1 MVGVSTIVSAS
12 RSSRERDSTLPILA
26 GAAKRSN
33 PRNAT
38 RRTVMQQVSCARDD
52 DGGGERFSAAT
63 FSTRHTTEAQPHVTT
78 PARTPD
84 GGPTPFGRIDEIFGR
99 DTFSRTVMRQRLP
112 KEVYRSLLRTID
124 QGDPLDPAVADVVAA
139 SMKDWAIE
147 NGASHYTHWFQPLTG
162 QTAEKH
168 DSLAAPDGNG
178 GVVFNFSGSELVQGE
193 PDASSFPSG
202 GLRATFEARGYTA
215 WDATSPAFLMRG
227 DNNVTL
233 CIPTAFVSWT
243 GEALDTKIPLL
254 RSVEALSQQAM
265 RVLKIFGTDEG
276 VRRVYTTVGPEQE
289 YFLVDRE
296 LYFKRPDLVTCERT
310 LFGAKPPKGQQLE
323 DHYFGTIPPRVLAFM
338 SEAEAELYRLGVPV
352 KTRHNEVAPGQYEI
366 APLFEPSHIASDHQ
380 MLIMETLKRV
390 APRYGLQ
397 ALLHEKPFAGVN
409 GSGKHNNWSMST
421 DTGVNLL
428 DPRDDTHTN
437 MQFLVFLVATIRA
450 VDTHADLLRASI
462 ASAANDHRLGA
473 NEAPPAIISIFLGKM
488 LTDILEQV
496 EKGLPKRTI
505 RGGTLDLG
513 ARTLPML
520 PRHSGDRNRTS
531 PFAFTGNK
539 FEFRAVGSTASIA
552 WPNTVL
558 NTIVAE
564 SLDYVAGQLEKAVGA
579 NPTPARLQ
587 QGVLTVL
594 KRLIKEHKRVIFDG
608 DNYSE
613 EWHTEAERRG
623 LPNLKDSVEAFQVLK
638 ARKNSDLFKKYGV
651 LNKSEYDSRIHIA
664 IEKYVKQLG
673 IEGGDD
679 GVDRQVADSAGG
691 AGAPAADGGGG
702 RGDQGRRR
710 RCGRQHPGAAR
721 VRRPGEPVPDPDGG
735 GRSACPRITRRTRQ
749 SMPPRSPGSSSRR
762 WPACGRPGMRWRRWW
777 RPISGRCR
785 AIGRCCF

>member
-1 MVGVSTIVSAS
+1 MTTPS
-12 RSSRERDSTLPILA
+12 RSLNGGTTLHERVDS
-26 GAAKRSN
+26 
-33 PRNAT
+33 
-38 RRTVMQQVSCARDD
+38 
-52 DGGGERFSAAT
+52 
-63 FSTRHTTEAQPHVTT
+63 
-78 PARTPD
+78 
-84 GGPTPFGRIDEIFGR
+84 IFGS
-99 DTFSRTVMRQRLP
+99 DVFSRSMMRQRLP

-124 QGDPLDPAVADVVAA
+124 QGEPLDPAVADVVAA

-162 QTAEKH
+162 LTAEKH
-168 DSLAAPDGNG
+168 DSLAAPDGSG

-227 DNNVTL
+227 ENNVTL

-254 RSVEALSQQAM
+254 RSVEALSKQAM
-265 RVLKIFGTDEG
+265 RILRIFGTDEG
-276 VRRVYTTVGPEQE
+276 VSQIITTVGPEQE

-296 LYFKRPDLVTCERT
+296 LYFRRPDLLTCERT

-338 SEAEAELYRLGVPV
+338 AESERELYRLGVPV

-366 APLFEPSHIASDHQ
+366 APLFEASHIASDHQ
-380 MLIMETLKRV
+380 MLLMETLKRV

-397 ALLHEKPFAGVN
+397 ALLHEKPFAGIN

-428 DPRDDTHTN
+428 DPRDETHTN
-437 MQFLVFLVATIRA
+437 MQFLVFLCATIRA

-496 EKGLPKRTI
+496 ERGLPKRTI
-505 RGGTLDLG
+505 RGGVLDLG
-513 ARTLPML
+513 AKTLPML

-539 FEFRAVGSTASIA
+539 FEFRAVGSSASIA

-564 SLDYVAGQLEKAVGA
+564 SLDYVAGQLERAVGA
-579 NPTPARLQ
+579 KPSPAKLQ
-587 QGVLTVL
+587 AGVISVL
-594 KRLIKEHKRVIFDG
+594 KRLIKEHRRVIFDG

-613 EWHTEAERRG
+613 EWHTEAARRG
-623 LPNLKDSVEAFQVLK
+623 LPNLKDSVEAFGVLRAK
-638 ARKNSDLFKKYGV
+638 KNVDLFRKYGV
-651 LNKSEYDSRIHIA
+651 LSRAEHDSRTHIA
-664 IEKYVKQLG
+664 LEKYIKQLA
-673 IEGGDD
+673 IEAETMVSIARGQILPAALMHQQRVAEAVAATKAA
-679 GVDRQVADSAGG
+679 GVDCADTVTVLRSFVDLVSRLRRATAAVEQASAHHDADPMRHATQIGRVLKPAMAELRSVVDTLETQVA
-691 AGAPAADGGGG
+691 AD
-702 RGDQGRRR
+702 
-710 RCGRQHPGAAR
+710 
-721 VRRPGEPVPDPDGG
+721 V
-735 GRSACPRITRRTRQ
+735 
-749 SMPPRSPGSSSRR
+749 
-762 WPACGRPGMRWRRWW
+762 WPLPTYRDLL
-777 RPISGRCR
+777 
-785 AIGRCCF
+785 FLK